1 MNDPIETKGKE
12 EPVLIWQLILF
23 GVAMGAN
30 NGLASVAL
38 GTSQL
43 SRSHQFRTALIFAVF
58 EAVMP
63 IIGMVVGESFVGSI
77 GHKARFIGIAVL
89 VVMGM
94 YSLLKRSHGDD
105 EVDKAAKAKGLSIL
119 FLAVALS
126 LDNLTVGFGVGMF
139 DAPLLL
145 AAVTFGVVSLV
156 MTFIGLEV
164 GRLLGNRLSL
174 SSDKLSG
181 VVLLIVAAVMVVV

>member
-1 MNDPIETKGKE
+1 MRSREGTS
-12 EPVLIWQLILF
+12 LIWQLIMF
-23 GVAMGAN
+23 GLAMGAN

-43 SRSHQFRTALIFAVF
+43 SRVQQWRTALIFAVF

-63 IIGMVVGESFVGSI
+63 VIGMLIGESIAGSI
-77 GHKARFIGIAVL
+77 GGKARWVGIAVL
-89 VVMGM
+89 VIMGI
-94 YSLLKRSHGDD
+94 YSVFKRDGDED
-105 EVDKAAKAKGLSIL
+105 EADKAVKAKGASII

-145 AAVTFGVVSLV
+145 AAVVFGLVSLL
-156 MTFIGLEV
+156 MTLAGLEF
-164 GRLLGNRLSL
+164 GRYLGKRVNISA
-174 SSDKLSG
+174 DKLSG
-181 VVLLIVAAVMVVV
+181 VVLLIVACVMALV